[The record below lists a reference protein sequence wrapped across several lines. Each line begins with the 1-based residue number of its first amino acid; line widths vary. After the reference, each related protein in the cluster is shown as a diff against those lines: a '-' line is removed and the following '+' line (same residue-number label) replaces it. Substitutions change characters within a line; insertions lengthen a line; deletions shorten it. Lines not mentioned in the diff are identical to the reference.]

1 MIEFPPMVE
10 ALLND
15 LERTII
21 DCLLNTFKDADALL
35 RYDILFS
42 ALVKPSDTAK
52 SLLSCTLTMLA
63 IMCSYPSYQHTC
75 SIPKVWPAENWVV
88 GKV

>member
-1 MIEFPPMVE
+1 MEFPPMVE

-42 ALVKPSDTAK
+42 ALLKPRTPLKACYRAH
-52 SLLSCTLTMLA
+52 LL
-63 IMCSYPSYQHTC
+63 
-75 SIPKVWPAENWVV
+75 
-88 GKV
+88 